1 MYETMKKRRKPRKP
15 IFMMTRLELK
25 SALTRAIILEF
36 QNAKNPGGML
46 WGWDRPP
53 SMYVARENRIRLA
66 KRYSNLYGPVSGEL
80 FDRKLPSGNERTGV
94 KNLL

>member
-1 MYETMKKRRKPRKP
+1 MKQLRKPRKP
-15 IFMMTRLELK
+15 VLMMTQLELK

-36 QNAKNPGGML
+36 QNAKNPRKML

-66 KRYSNLYGPVSGEL
+66 KRYSKLYGPVSTKL
-80 FDRKLPSGNERTGV
+80 FDRKLPSGSEWTGV
-94 KNLL
+94 KGLL